1 MYAPCQ
7 PARRSRNRVPDSDR
21 KERTQRMS
29 WTAFTALVRR
39 DLRLFFLDKRAMTMS
54 FAAPILIGSFFG
66 YLFGNASSN
75 GPASKIQVTMV
86 DQDGAP
92 ISRKIA
98 AALGTDP
105 ALEVTPQS
113 RESAEA
119 SVRAGKT
126 TVAAVI
132 PKGFSEMSA
141 RAFFR
146 GEDRPAIELLYDPSH
161 GAEVAMVRGI

>member
-75 GPASKIQVTMV
+75 GPASKIQVAFV
-86 DQDGAP
+86 DGDSTAVT
-92 ISRKIA
+92 RKIGD
-98 AALGTDP
+98 ALSRDP
-105 ALEVTPQS
+105 ALEVSAGT
-113 RESAEA
+113 AEA
-119 SVRAGKT
+119 AQSN
-126 TVAAVI
+126 
-132 PKGFSEMSA
+132 
-141 RAFFR
+141 
-146 GEDRPAIELLYDPSH
+146 
-161 GAEVAMVRGI
+161 